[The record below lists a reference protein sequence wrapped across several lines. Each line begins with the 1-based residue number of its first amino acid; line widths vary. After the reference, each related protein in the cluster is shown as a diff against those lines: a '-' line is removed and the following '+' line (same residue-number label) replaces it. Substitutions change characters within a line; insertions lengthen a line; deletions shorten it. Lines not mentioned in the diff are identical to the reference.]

1 MSKKLLFK
9 TLIIIG
15 IVPFAFAVVTGIYAS
30 VTGFAGVAIT
40 SPPQYGF
47 DAFIEWIF
55 LYSYIFWPTYLAG
68 AVSIVA
74 AIVIKIKFR

>member
-1 MSKKLLFK
+1 MNKKLLFK
-9 TLIIIG
+9 ILIIIG
-15 IVPFAFAVVTGIYAS
+15 IVPFAFAVATGIYAA

-55 LYSYIFWPTYLAG
+55 LYSYIFWPTYIAG

-74 AIVIKIKFR
+74 AFVIKIKFR

>member
-1 MSKKLLFK
+1 MNKKLLFK

-15 IVPFAFAVVTGIYAS
+15 MAPFVIAIATGLYAA
-30 VTGFAGVAIT
+30 VTGFAGMAIT

-55 LYSYIFWPTYLAG
+55 LYSYVFWPTYLAG
-68 AVSIVA
+68 AVALVA
-74 AIVIKIKFR
+74 AFVIKIKYR